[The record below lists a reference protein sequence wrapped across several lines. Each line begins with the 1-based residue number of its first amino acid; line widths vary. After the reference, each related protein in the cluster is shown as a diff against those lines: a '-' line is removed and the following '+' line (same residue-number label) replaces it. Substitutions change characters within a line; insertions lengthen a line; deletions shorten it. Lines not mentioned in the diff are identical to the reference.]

1 MLITRGSL
9 VRAQLDPPSHIGG
22 LAQLGEHLLCKQG
35 VVGSIPSTST
45 KTSNL
50 SHRVHSATRRD
61 LGLVFYDHWLF
72 VFFNNLEEV
81 VKNLS
86 VESDAL

>member
-1 MLITRGSL
+1 MVMLKKLIGFASDL
-9 VRAQLDPPSHIGG
+9 SDLPGG

-50 SHRVHSATRRD
+50 SQSHGNAMSD
-61 LGLVFYDHWLF
+61 LGLIF
-72 VFFNNLEEV
+72 
-81 VKNLS
+81 
-86 VESDAL
+86 